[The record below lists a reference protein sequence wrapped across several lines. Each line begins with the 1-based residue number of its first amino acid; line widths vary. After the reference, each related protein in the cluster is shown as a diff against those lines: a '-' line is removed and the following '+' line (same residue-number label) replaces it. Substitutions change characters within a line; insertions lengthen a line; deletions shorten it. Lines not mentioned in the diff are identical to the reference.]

1 MATKTIKGMDEL
13 VRKLD
18 TIAKL
23 KGAKRGLKAGA
34 VHVRGKISRY
44 PPSTMANSPTNPTGR
59 WYERSYGPRWL
70 RKRSGS
76 IGGRKT
82 SERLDAKWAQRSRDK
97 GLTQVIGNNASYA
110 PWVHASE
117 EVGGKGPQASFH
129 GDRGWK
135 TDEQVLKSEGDE
147 VLQFI
152 QREVEKEL
160 AR

>member
-1 MATKTIKGMDEL
+1 MPKTIKGMDEL

-34 VHVRGKISRY
+34 EHIEGTIKEEAPKSE
-44 PPSTMANSPTNPTGR
+44 ANVAKAHGR
-59 WYERSYGPRWL
+59 WYERGW
-70 RKRSGS
+70 GS
-76 IGGRKT
+76 KYRRLDGAVTGKKT
-82 SERLDAKWAQRSRDK
+82 SETLSKQWSTKSRDS
-97 GLTQVIGNNASYA
+97 GLTRIVGNDASYNVY
-110 PWVHASE
+110 VHSE
-117 EVGGKGPQASFH
+117 KEQAKIHGK
-129 GDRGWK
+129 RGWK

-147 VLQFI
+147 VLRFI

>member
-18 TIAKL
+18 TFAKL

-34 VHVRGKISRY
+34 VHVMGTIKPY
-44 PPSTMANSPTNPTGR
+44 PPLT
-59 WYERSYGPRWL
+59 L
-70 RKRSGS
+70 RKRSGTV
-76 IGGRKT
+76 GGRKT
-82 SERLDAKWAQRSRDK
+82 SETLGRRWTTRGRDA
-97 GLTQVIGNNASYA
+97 GLTQLIGNNASYA
-110 PWVHASE
+110 PYVHDE
-117 EVGGKGPQASFH
+117 EEQAGFH
-129 GDRGWK
+129 GRRGWK

>member
-18 TIAKL
+18 TFAKL

-34 VHVRGKISRY
+34 EHIEGVMKEYAPKSQ
-44 PPSTMANSPTNPTGR
+44 ANVPKAHGR
-59 WYERSYGPRWL
+59 WYERGW
-70 RKRSGS
+70 GS
-76 IGGRKT
+76 KYRRLDGRVTGKKT
-82 SERLDAKWAQRSRDK
+82 SEVLRARWSTRSRNA
-97 GLTQVIGNNASYA
+97 GLTRVVGNNASYA
-110 PWVHASE
+110 KYVHDAE
-117 EVGGKGPQASFH
+117 EQAGFH

>member
-34 VHVRGKISRY
+34 VHVRGKIAQY

-59 WYERSYGPRWL
+59 WYERSFGPRWL
-70 RKRSGS
+70 RKRSGT

-82 SERLDAKWAQRSRDK
+82 SERLDAKWAQRSRDS

-110 PWVHASE
+110 KYVHDAE
-117 EVGGKGPQASFH
+117 EQAGFH
-129 GDRGWK
+129 GRRGWK
-135 TDEQVLKSEGDE
+135 TDAQVLRDEGDT
-147 VLQFI
+147 VLEFI
-152 QREVEKEL
+152 KNEVEKEL
-160 AR
+160 RS